1 MLNKPNV
8 FGFTQP
14 TVVQSY
20 AIPEILK
27 GGDVMIKSE
36 TGSGKTLAYLIPI
49 VQMLQAAPERIERSD
64 GAYCL
69 ILVPTRELCVQIEEA
84 VKKLLLPFFWIV
96 PTVICGGQKRKA
108 EKSRLRKG
116 ANIIISTPGR
126 LLDHALHTSSL
137 LLSRV
142 RMLVL
147 DEADRLL
154 DMGFEQQLRDL
165 LELLRKQTLRRP
177 QTVLLSATLS
187 PQLEQ
192 LATLSLQEPSFLD
205 VDKLRREKDG
215 GDVEKG
221 DVEKKNEAEKEGDA
235 TEKE

>member
-1 MLNKPNV
+1 MNKPNV

-20 AIPEILK
+20 AIPEIMK

-126 LLDHALHTSSL
+126 LLDHALHTASL
-137 LLSRV
+137 SLSRV

-165 LELLRKQTLRRP
+165 LELLRKQTPRRP